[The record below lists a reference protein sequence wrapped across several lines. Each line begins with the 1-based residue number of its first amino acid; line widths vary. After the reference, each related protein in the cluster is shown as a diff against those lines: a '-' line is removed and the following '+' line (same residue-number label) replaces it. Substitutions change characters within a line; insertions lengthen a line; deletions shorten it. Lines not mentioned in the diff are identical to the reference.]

1 MAKRD
6 YYEVLGVGKSAN
18 DDELKKAYRKLA
30 MQYHPDKNP
39 GNKEAEEKF
48 REATEAYEILKDSK
62 KRSQY
67 DQFGHAAFEGPSGGG
82 GGFGGFSQ
90 GFDISDALRAF
101 MNDFGG
107 DNVFSDLFGMGG
119 DSRRGGRSRRGGG
132 SRGSDLQVHLKLTLA
147 EIHSGVS
154 KTLSCPQERNLF
166 RM

>member
-48 REATEAYEILKDSK
+48 REATEAYEVLKDAQ

-67 DQFGHAAFEGPSGGG
+67 DQFGHAAFEGPSGGAG
-82 GGFGGFSQ
+82 VRRFGG

-107 DNVFSDLFGMGG
+107 DSIFSDLFGMGG
-119 DSRRGGRSRRGGG
+119 GGRRGGRGRRGAAG
-132 SRGSDLQVHLKLTLA
+132 RA
-147 EIHSGVS
+147 ETTF
-154 KTLSCPQERNLF
+154 KCTLS
-166 RM
+166 